1 MVPKYPDALFVDSA
15 CIGVSDATARG
26 PPEVIVTAL
35 ALLPFL
41 LSPGDYPP
49 LPPSKER
56 AVGDGGDTVVGC
68 PYRGYTL
75 RYILVTR
82 GVVGRAKV
90 WADLQPDR
98 ACVCRAKRRD
108 SESHTPK

>member
-1 MVPKYPDALFVDSA
+1 M
-15 CIGVSDATARG
+15 
-26 PPEVIVTAL
+26 IVTAL

-108 SESHTPK
+108 SESHTPKAGPILHCKWGRVSKTR